1 MTQIENVF
9 SQLTVDVGFLYNM
22 SFHVF
27 KQMQQEFDLAFQSY
41 FMSDTDSVEP
51 YFFPALSKEPAKKAH
66 PMQSWDIPSFFQL
79 FCNFS
84 LSVYQSV
91 SATVTEMLKAIED
104 LPKQDKCKY

>member
-1 MTQIENVF
+1 MQIENVF
-9 SQLTVDVGFLYNM
+9 SQLTVAVGFLYNT

-27 KQMQQEFDLAFQSY
+27 NQMQQEFDLAFQSY

-51 YFFPALSKEPAKKAH
+51 YFFPAFSKEPAKKAH
-66 PMQSWDIPSFFQL
+66 PMQGWDIPSFFQL

-91 SATVTEMLKAIED
+91 STTVTEMLKALED
-104 LPKQDKCKY
+104 LPKQDKGKY